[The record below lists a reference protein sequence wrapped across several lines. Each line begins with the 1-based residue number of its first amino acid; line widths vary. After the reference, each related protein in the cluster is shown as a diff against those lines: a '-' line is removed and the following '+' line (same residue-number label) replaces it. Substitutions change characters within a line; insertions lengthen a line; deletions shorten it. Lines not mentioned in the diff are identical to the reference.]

1 MPKKVKLYKPSVP
14 KFRYSGKVSPLKHNL
29 SPSKRIMDNKSNLAN
44 TLYKTT
50 ASLNRNATPN
60 KDLDQVFKSENVWL
74 KQAS

>member
-1 MPKKVKLYKPSVP
+1 
-14 KFRYSGKVSPLKHNL
+14 
-29 SPSKRIMDNKSNLAN
+29 MDNKSNLAN

-60 KDLDQVFKSENVWL
+60 KDLDQVFKSQNVWL